1 MAKSLRTTPAGSLLA
16 ASRCVEQ
23 RASYDC
29 MTACLA
35 TIFGCSYEDA
45 PQLAD
50 ANGDPVPRWHRVMDD
65 WLFAR
70 GFACLERM
78 RETDDGEPMRCPWRY
93 PGLWIGGVKSPRYDG
108 DHAVVMHLSLLV
120 WDPHPQRNMGHLG
133 YVDATYFL
141 PLDPAGLAVK
151 ESW

>member
-1 MAKSLRTTPAGSLLA
+1 MERQSLLA
-16 ASRCVEQ
+16 DRRCVEQ
-23 RASYDC
+23 RTTYDC

-50 ANGDPVPRWHRVMDD
+50 AKGDPVFGWHRVLDD
-65 WLFAR
+65 WLLAR

-78 RETDDGEPMRCPWRY
+78 RRDDEQDDPMRCPWRI
-93 PGLWIGGVKSPRYDG
+93 PGLWIGGVASPRYDG
-108 DHAVVMHLSLLV
+108 GHAVVMHLNQLV
-120 WDPHPQRNMGHLG
+120 WDPHPKREMGHRG
-133 YVDATYFL
+133 FEDATYFL